1 MKRWITAV
9 LACLVAGCMGLMLA
23 GCSSQSYTPPAK
35 QQTVSTAALG
45 KAGTL
50 RVGVNASSAPLAGQT
65 ANSVRIVG
73 IDVDIAAYLA
83 DQLGVKVE
91 VIDVGTDPAGALSS
105 NKVDVVLGVENSDT
119 TASYWR
125 SAAYIE
131 SGVALFGKSTETAV
145 PAVDSKPTIAAQ
157 VSSKSSWRVS
167 NLFGEKSLAVQADL
181 KSAFDALSK
190 GTVRYVAAD
199 GIIGTYVA
207 HTGDVDAKVVA
218 MLQDPSGYC
227 AAISQSNAELQG
239 AITTALDKLK
249 NGGMLDIIETKWLG
263 APMALSS
270 VPVVKAAPAPAAQ
283 PAATQADD
291 QQDEGEGE
299 GEGDEG
305 EEGDAEGE
313 GEAY

>member
-1 MKRWITAV
+1 MKRWMMAV
-9 LACLVAGCMGLMLA
+9 LACLVAGCMGMMLA

-35 QQTVSTAALG
+35 QQTVSSVALG

-73 IDVDIAAYLA
+73 IDVDVAAYLA

-91 VIDVGTDPAGALSS
+91 VVDVGTDPAGALSS

-119 TASYWR
+119 TANYWR
-125 SAAYIE
+125 SSPYIE
-131 SGVALFGKSTETAV
+131 SGVALFGKSTETVV
-145 PAVDSKPTIAAQ
+145 PKVDSKPTIAAQ

-167 NLFGEKSLAVQADL
+167 NLYGESSLAVQADL
-181 KSAFDALSK
+181 KTAFDALSK
-190 GTVRYVAAD
+190 GSVRYVAAD
-199 GIIGTYVA
+199 AIIGTYVA
-207 HTGDVDAKVVA
+207 HTSGVDAKIVA

-270 VPVVKAAPAPAAQ
+270 VDVVKAAPAPAAQ
-283 PAATQADD
+283 SAAAQPANQAT
-291 QQDEGEGE
+291 EGEGE
-299 GEGDEG
+299 GEGSQ
-305 EEGDAEGE
+305 EGE
-313 GEAY
+313 GEEE